1 MIRDRL
7 IQLGCVIIATVALI
21 FGGRLL
27 PDILR
32 VSDEHSLR
40 YTDVSIDGAPPIVA
54 LGTAIGALRGI
65 IVDYLWIK
73 TNMQKEKGLFYEA
86 MADASLITKLQP
98 RFGDVWAFQGHN
110 MAYNISVMTDTPRER
125 WEWVRAG
132 IDLVRDEGLRYNP
145 NDLILHKEIAFWF
158 AHKIDGVSDDAH
170 LYYKREFAR
179 AWQFLL
185 GVPPGSYQERI
196 AWIAA
201 IKDAPDSIEELEL
214 KFPAV
219 KDLVDQLKASLSGFD
234 GKFQFGLNRDFLVN
248 LGRWQSVQSSR
259 YAKLLGLEA
268 TFLKNDPVYSAFNS
282 VLSTDQSKSALELFL
297 PFLRKKVLQEAFN
310 MDPALMWEYTRD
322 FGPFD
327 WRHPQ
332 SHAFYWARK
341 GATTAAKRT
350 TNDEDIYKV
359 LNNDRINIQAMQ
371 ALSRTGLMHY
381 DPFSNDNP
389 GRLNDPRWIK
399 SIDKYFGDL
408 YRKHFGTRGGG
419 GDSFCDFYQNF
430 MSQAVRELYRF
441 GDYEGAQLI
450 LTKLDNLFGR
460 GGLIPNNKYEA
471 NLETFVQNTT
481 YGEYAAAPDVAR
493 SDVYSVL
500 TRGFREGLLFDR
512 PKVLEDAVKF
522 AKDLTEYFQGNQ
534 YADFVNKFGE
544 RRMADLIGNLRTSVQ
559 DVFANVLIDPSQPLV
574 DRLTIYNRAA
584 EPERRMVYDL
594 VKNSLEAEFSLDPL
608 SKLAPFSQLL
618 PEPPEMEP
626 YRQAMAAEAAKRA
639 AELETSKRSTAE
651 IK

>member
-639 AELETSKRSTAE
+639 AEMETSKRSNAE
-651 IK
+651 MK

>member
-179 AWQFLL
+179 EWQFLL

-259 YAKLLGLEA
+259 YAKLLGLEP

-500 TRGFREGLLFDR
+500 TRGFREGLLLDR

>member
-40 YTDVSIDGAPPIVA
+40 YTDISIDGAPPIVA

-179 AWQFLL
+179 EWQFLL

-282 VLSTDQSKSALELFL
+282 VLSTDQSKSTLELFL

-350 TNDEDIYKV
+350 TNVEDIYKV

-500 TRGFREGLLFDR
+500 TRGFREGLLLDR

-618 PEPPEMEP
+618 PEPPDMEP

>member
-651 IK
+651 MK

>member
-500 TRGFREGLLFDR
+500 TRGFREGLLLDR

-639 AELETSKRSTAE
+639 AEMETSKRSTAE
-651 IK
+651 MK

>member
-639 AELETSKRSTAE
+639 AEMETSKRSTAE
-651 IK
+651 MK

>member
-1 MIRDRL
+1 
-7 IQLGCVIIATVALI
+7 
-21 FGGRLL
+21 
-27 PDILR
+27 
-32 VSDEHSLR
+32 
-40 YTDVSIDGAPPIVA
+40 
-54 LGTAIGALRGI
+54 
-65 IVDYLWIK
+65 
-73 TNMQKEKGLFYEA
+73 
-86 MADASLITKLQP
+86 MA
-98 RFGDVWAFQGHN
+98 V
-110 MAYNISVMTDTPRER
+110 
-125 WEWVRAG
+125 
-132 IDLVRDEGLRYNP
+132 
-145 NDLILHKEIAFWF
+145 
-158 AHKIDGVSDDAH
+158 
-170 LYYKREFAR
+170 
-179 AWQFLL
+179 LL

-350 TNDEDIYKV
+350 TNVEDIYKV

-500 TRGFREGLLFDR
+500 TRGFREGLLLDR

-559 DVFANVLIDPSQPLV
+559 DVLQM
-574 DRLTIYNRAA
+574 Y
-584 EPERRMVYDL
+584 
-594 VKNSLEAEFSLDPL
+594 
-608 SKLAPFSQLL
+608 
-618 PEPPEMEP
+618 
-626 YRQAMAAEAAKRA
+626 
-639 AELETSKRSTAE
+639 
-651 IK
+651 

>member
-1 MIRDRL
+1 MRDRL
-7 IQLGCVIIATVALI
+7 IQLACLLVATVAII
-21 FGGRLL
+21 FAGRLL
-27 PDILR
+27 PNILR

-40 YTDVSIDGAPPIVA
+40 YTDVSIEGAPPIVA
-54 LGTAIGALRGI
+54 LGTAIGALRGV

-73 TNMQKEKGLFYEA
+73 TNIQKEKGLFYEA

-145 NDLILHKEIAFWF
+145 NDLILHKELAFWL

-179 AWQFLL
+179 EWQFLL
-185 GVPPGSYQERI
+185 GVPPASHQDRI
-196 AWIAA
+196 AWIAG
-201 IKDAPDSIEELEL
+201 IKDAPESLEELEI
-214 KFPAV
+214 KEPSV
-219 KDLVDQLKASLSGFD
+219 KLMVDQLKASLSGFD
-234 GKFQFGLNRDFLVN
+234 SKFQFRLDRDFLLN
-248 LGRWQSVQSSR
+248 IGRWQSVQSSR
-259 YAKLLGLEA
+259 YAKLLGLDA
-268 TFLKNDPVYSAFNS
+268 TFRKNDPVYLAFDS
-282 VLSTDQSKSALELFL
+282 VFSKTESKDALELFL
-297 PFLRKKVLQEAFN
+297 PFLRKKVLREGFN
-310 MDPALMWEYTRD
+310 MDPALMWEYTRE

-350 TNDEDIYKV
+350 TNVEDIYKV
-359 LNNDRINIQAMQ
+359 LNNDRLNIQAMQ
-371 ALSRTGLMHY
+371 ALARTGLMSY

-399 SIDKYFGDL
+399 AIDIYFGEL

-450 LTKLDNLFGR
+450 LTKLDHLFGR

-481 YGEYAAAPDVAR
+481 YGEYAGAPDVAR
-493 SDVYSVL
+493 SDVYAAL
-500 TRGFREGLLFDR
+500 TRGFREGLLLDR
-512 PKVLEDAVKF
+512 PKVLEEALKF

-544 RRMADLIGNLRTSVQ
+544 RRMADLLGNLRSSVQ
-559 DVFANVLIDPSQPLV
+559 DVFANVLMDPSQPLV
-574 DRLTIYNRAA
+574 DRLTIYNRAS
-584 EPERRMVYDL
+584 EPERRIVYDL
-594 VKNSLEAEFSLDPL
+594 VKGPLEQEFSMDPL
-608 SKLAPFSQLL
+608 SKLAPFAQLL
-618 PEPPEMEP
+618 PEPPGMEAF
-626 YRQAMAAEAAKRA
+626 RLAAAADAAKRA
-639 AELETSKRSTAE
+639 AEGESSKRSTAE
-651 IK
+651 SK

>member
-500 TRGFREGLLFDR
+500 TRGFREGLLLDR

>member
-1 MIRDRL
+1 MRDRL
-7 IQLGCVIIATVALI
+7 IQLACLVIATIAVI
-21 FGGRLL
+21 VGGRIL
-27 PDILR
+27 PNILR

-40 YTDVSIDGAPPIVA
+40 YTDVSIEGAPPIVA

-73 TNMQKEKGLFYEA
+73 TNIQKEKGLFYEA

-132 IDLVRDEGLRYNP
+132 INLVRDEGLRYNP

-179 AWQFLL
+179 EWQFLL
-185 GVPPGSYQERI
+185 GVPPASHQARI
-196 AWIAA
+196 AWLAA
-201 IKDAPDSIEELEL
+201 IKDAPDSLEELEI
-214 KFPAV
+214 KQPAV
-219 KDLVDQLKASLSGFD
+219 KALVEKLKGGLSGFD
-234 GKFQFGLNRDFLVN
+234 SKFQFRLDRDFLTN
-248 LGRWQSVQSSR
+248 LGRWQSVQTSR
-259 YAKLLGLEA
+259 YAKLLGLDA
-268 TFLKNDPVYSAFNS
+268 TFRKNDPVYSVFDA
-282 VLSTDQSKSALELFL
+282 VLSTEESKAALEQFL
-297 PFLRKKVLQEAFN
+297 PFLRKKVLREALN

-350 TNDEDIYKV
+350 TNVEDIYKV
-359 LNNDRINIQAMQ
+359 LNNDRLNIQAMQ

-399 SIDKYFGDL
+399 SIDIYFGEL

-430 MSQAVRELYRF
+430 MSQAVRELFRF

-450 LTKLDNLFGR
+450 LTKLDHLFGR

-471 NLETFVQNTT
+471 PLETFVQNTT
-481 YGEYAAAPDVAR
+481 YGEYESSPDVAR
-493 SDVYSVL
+493 SDVYSAL
-500 TRGFREGLLFDR
+500 TRGFREGLLLDR

-522 AKDLTEYFQGNQ
+522 ARDLTTYFQGTQ
-534 YADFVNKFGE
+534 YSDFVNKFGE

-559 DVFANVLIDPSQPLV
+559 DVFANVLMDPSQPLV
-574 DRLTIYNRAA
+574 DRLTIYNRAG
-584 EPERRMVYDL
+584 EPERRMVYDI
-594 VKNSLEAEFSLDPL
+594 VKGPLETEFSMDPL
-608 SKLAPFSQLL
+608 SKLAPFTQLI
-618 PEPPEMEP
+618 PEPPGMDA
-626 YRQAMAAEAAKRA
+626 YRQASAAEAAKRA

-651 IK
+651 SK

>member
-1 MIRDRL
+1 MRNRL
-7 IQLGCVIIATVALI
+7 IQLGCILLAVISVIV
-21 FGGRLL
+21 GGRLL

-32 VSDEHSLR
+32 VSDERSLR

-73 TNMQKEKGLFYEA
+73 TNIQKEKGLFYEA

-132 IDLVRDEGLRYNP
+132 IDLVRDQGLRYNP

-158 AHKIDGVSDDAH
+158 AHKLDGVSDDAH

-179 AWQFLL
+179 DWQFLL
-185 GVPPGSYQERI
+185 GVPPASHQDRI

-201 IKDAPDSIEELEL
+201 IKDAPDSLEELEIKIPSVKVMVDEL
-214 KFPAV
+214 KG
-219 KDLVDQLKASLSGFD
+219 SMSGFD
-234 GKFQFGLNRDFLVN
+234 QKFQFQLDSDFLKN
-248 LGRWQSVQSSR
+248 IGRWQSVQNSR
-259 YAKLLGLEA
+259 YAKILGLEA
-268 TFLKNDPVYSAFNS
+268 TFRKNDPVYAAYDTVF
-282 VLSTDQSKSALELFL
+282 SKPEFKPALEAFL
-297 PFLRKKVLQEAFN
+297 PFLRKKVLREAYN
-310 MDPALMWEYTRD
+310 MDPTLMWEYTRD

-327 WRHPQ
+327 WRHSQ

-341 GATTAAKRT
+341 GSTTAAKRT
-350 TNDEDIYKV
+350 TNEDDIYKV
-359 LNNDRINIQAMQ
+359 LNNDRLNIQAMQ
-371 ALSRTGLMHY
+371 ALARTGLMHY

-399 SIDKYFGDL
+399 AIDKYFGEL

-430 MSQAVRELYRF
+430 MSQEVRELFRF
-441 GDYEGAQLI
+441 GDYEGAQAI

-471 NLETFVQNTT
+471 PLETFVQNAT
-481 YGEYAAAPDVAR
+481 YGEYVAAPDVAR
-493 SDVYSVL
+493 SDVYAAL
-500 TRGFREGLLFDR
+500 TRGFREGLLMNR
-512 PKVLEDAVKF
+512 PKVLEEAVKF
-522 AKDLTEYFQGNQ
+522 ARDLTEYFQGTQ
-534 YADFVNKFGE
+534 YSDFVNKFGE
-544 RRMADLIGNLRTSVQ
+544 RRMADLIGNLQTSVR
-559 DVFANVLIDPSQPLV
+559 DVFSNVLMDPSQPLV
-574 DRLTIYNRAA
+574 DRLTIYNRAG

-594 VKNSLEAEFSLDPL
+594 VKSALEAEFSNDPL
-608 SKLAPFSQLL
+608 SQMAPFSQLL
-618 PEPPEMEP
+618 PEPPDMEP
-626 YRQAMAAEAAKRA
+626 YRQAMAAEAAKRG
-639 AELETSKRSTAE
+639 AEGETSKRSTAE
-651 IK
+651 MK